1 MNRRYLA
8 FLVLINAVVSLVIA
22 LGVVWAFEA
31 RRPDPE
37 ELAAIYTPRPEPI
50 LAASA
55 TQPSASAAQPT
66 PLASIAESPAA
77 ATVQT
82 STAPAE
88 TDASDA
94 LDAEEIYIVQP
105 GDTLLVVA
113 TRYNITVD
121 DILRANNLTNPDFV
135 FSGQRLVI
143 PIQGAGNSPEGLSG
157 AEPVVQGVMVAAVS
171 GAGDLA
177 NEQVVVVNESD
188 SAFSLQGWRLER
200 ENGPVYTFGNAPL
213 FPGGSLRVR
222 SGSGTD
228 TTVDLYWNQPSPVWQ
243 RGAVVRLLN
252 AQGNMVSSYTVP

>member
-1 MNRRYLA
+1 MNRRHLA

-66 PLASIAESPAA
+66 PLASTTESPAA

-88 TDASDA
+88 TDAS
-94 LDAEEIYIVQP
+94 DAEEIYIVQP

-143 PIQGAGNSPEGLSG
+143 PVQGAGSGNSQESASA
-157 AEPVVQGVMVAAVS
+157 AEPVVQGVVVAAVS

-200 ENGPVYTFGNAPL
+200 EGGPVYTFGNAPL

-243 RGAVVRLLN
+243 GGALVRLLN